1 MSIFQWNSDYYR
13 SNDESENINDIL
25 QREQRIREFSKLT
38 DAAEAVQQLYED
50 SANVGGSFYNSLILD
65 EEPSY
70 DRMVTEYIKQRDL
83 LFGATE
89 QETQEQD
96 FSLGKRTPSLI
107 MTERG
112 LEVGAL
118 EVPTGIGA
126 LDPNRDVMW
135 YQTWGTGESNRSIFV
150 TNAQASYL
158 RSQLYATSPFT
169 QRALSRLT
177 PQERQLIPEV
187 PPDIQ
192 DRIQTWQQY
201 TNNWERT
208 IASVVELA
216 PPVMIARGIQGK
228 LPSFDGIPIFDQ
240 FQRTPDEF
248 FGGYRDPNFK
258 GKAVLELLKKYEPE
272 RYQYLLATG
281 MEFNKLDNAKSIF
294 DFQYEMNEH
303 IMKVATTNALLDYQA
318 SDPGW
323 FKDSW
328 AMYARP
334 FISGTFNDGDMPAD
348 LVITAATWGY
358 GGAYVIGK
366 NIPRF
371 WKGATTGKRI
381 ENTVRMID
389 SLQVFKKFQERA
401 AWFTPTNWAT
411 IALNRGTR
419 NFAETLSQM
428 GTKGKIGSYVAY
440 NSVQGAFEGA
450 AYYQLNYMM
459 NIGTNAEYNWD
470 GVQFLKEIAGEAVG
484 QVALG
489 ATMNYITSAGIQATM
504 WTGKQMWDS
513 FTPGNIGVEIEPS
526 KIKRLF
532 RDVSTSLNIDPEKW
546 DLLSPEE
553 KKEVAAA
560 IDLNM
565 QLQNLLEIVEGRED
579 TTPYIINAIWGS
591 YENSINKAIAVDALK
606 EVALVIQGRTDD
618 SKLDPKTKEFI
629 KAVKDKY
636 GDKLSSLQIGALLLE
651 AVQIRTSQAMMDGST
666 RVTDND
672 ASQILGHLMIVSVLE
687 DKAKEMNV
695 KLTTENVKEIQE
707 ALKNEGEEK
716 MMERFT
722 QKENE
727 LMGLAELRSG
737 GSRVDIKSDSDQE
750 LTAADQAAIDRIL
763 KLKPNEKISPAITTS
778 DGEQAIAEA
787 RRLEIERDE
796 ATEQL
801 IREARARD
809 EEAEAPKEAPEAK
822 VIEAEVEPEVVAP
835 EAAPEAPTEVPV
847 APATQQQAEV
857 GEATTT
863 AQAPEATVTED
874 KPSTVDIDAQI
885 QTLLEAVVSLNPEQQ
900 TIANQILEG
909 MTQENI
915 LFKLETLMKE
925 IPETADVLKV
935 IKDC

>member
-1 MSIFQWNSDYYR
+1 M
-13 SNDESENINDIL
+13 
-25 QREQRIREFSKLT
+25 
-38 DAAEAVQQLYED
+38 
-50 SANVGGSFYNSLILD
+50 
-65 EEPSY
+65 
-70 DRMVTEYIKQRDL
+70 
-83 LFGATE
+83 
-89 QETQEQD
+89 
-96 FSLGKRTPSLI
+96 
-107 MTERG
+107 
-112 LEVGAL
+112 
-118 EVPTGIGA
+118 
-126 LDPNRDVMW
+126 
-135 YQTWGTGESNRSIFV
+135 
-150 TNAQASYL
+150 
-158 RSQLYATSPFT
+158 
-169 QRALSRLT
+169 
-177 PQERQLIPEV
+177 
-187 PPDIQ
+187 
-192 DRIQTWQQY
+192 
-201 TNNWERT
+201 
-208 IASVVELA
+208 
-216 PPVMIARGIQGK
+216 
-228 LPSFDGIPIFDQ
+228 
-240 FQRTPDEF
+240 
-248 FGGYRDPNFK
+248 
-258 GKAVLELLKKYEPE
+258 
-272 RYQYLLATG
+272 
-281 MEFNKLDNAKSIF
+281 
-294 DFQYEMNEH
+294 
-303 IMKVATTNALLDYQA
+303 
-318 SDPGW
+318 
-323 FKDSW
+323 
-328 AMYARP
+328 
-334 FISGTFNDGDMPAD
+334 
-348 LVITAATWGY
+348 
-358 GGAYVIGK
+358 
-366 NIPRF
+366 
-371 WKGATTGKRI
+371 
-381 ENTVRMID
+381 
-389 SLQVFKKFQERA
+389 
-401 AWFTPTNWAT
+401 
-411 IALNRGTR
+411 
-419 NFAETLSQM
+419 
-428 GTKGKIGSYVAY
+428 
-440 NSVQGAFEGA
+440 
-450 AYYQLNYMM
+450 
-459 NIGTNAEYNWD
+459 
-470 GVQFLKEIAGEAVG
+470 
-484 QVALG
+484 
-489 ATMNYITSAGIQATM
+489 
-504 WTGKQMWDS
+504 
-513 FTPGNIGVEIEPS
+513 
-526 KIKRLF
+526 
-532 RDVSTSLNIDPEKW
+532 
-546 DLLSPEE
+546 
-553 KKEVAAA
+553 
-560 IDLNM
+560 
-565 QLQNLLEIVEGRED
+565 
-579 TTPYIINAIWGS
+579 
-591 YENSINKAIAVDALK
+591 
-606 EVALVIQGRTDD
+606 IQGRTDD

-716 MMERFT
+716 MTERFT

-801 IREARARD
+801 IREARARY

-885 QTLLEAVVSLNPEQQ
+885 QTLLEAVVSLNQEQQ